1 MKHITRPLLGLSILC
16 AYCKG
21 AHPETAKNII
31 TGKLYSSQ
39 KNISKHIELKLGK
52 DQIKIPL
59 VRVTGLL
66 SPDFSIVVREEA
78 KITINDTSPFPVCLF
93 RGEGSH
99 GGRELHLAVSLC
111 GEASG
116 TLVLDQENY
125 IIKFTDR
132 EKRQVEMD
140 NNDDA
145 EELEII
151 VEELHSGVCGLNKK
165 NKKKMMVSERPIVR
179 LKRQERRSKR
189 STKERV
195 IEVAVFVDDEMYKN
209 SEQLTKDG
217 EDPLERI
224 QDIVFTYVNAVQLIY
239 QSKKLSNQLRM
250 VLVRVD
256 IMKTRNTDLNN
267 HGGDIESYLESFCR
281 FAVNIKA
288 ETFSKLYFKSF
299 VSMKLN
305 KSKINHNY
313 SNKA

>member
-1 MKHITRPLLGLSILC
+1 MYILL
-16 AYCKG
+16 KG
-21 AHPETAKNII
+21 AHPGTAKNSIS
-31 TGKLYSSQ
+31 GKLYSSQ
-39 KNISKHIELKLGK
+39 HNMSKYIELKLGK
-52 DQIKIPL
+52 DLVKIPL

-66 SPDFSIVVREEA
+66 SPDFSIVVREGA
-78 KITINDTSPFPVCLF
+78 RITVNDTSPFPVCLF

-111 GEASG
+111 GEEASG

-125 IIKFTDR
+125 VIKFTDR

-140 NNDDA
+140 KNDNA

-151 VEELHSGVCGLNKK
+151 VEELNSGVCGLNKK

-250 VLVRVD
+250 VLVRLD

-288 ETFSKLYFKSF
+288 ETFSKL
-299 VSMKLN
+299 
-305 KSKINHNY
+305 
-313 SNKA
+313 

>member
-1 MKHITRPLLGLSILC
+1 MYILL
-16 AYCKG
+16 KG
-21 AHPETAKNII
+21 AHPGAAKNSI

-39 KNISKHIELKLGK
+39 HNMSKYIELKLGK
-52 DQIKIPL
+52 DLVKIPL

-66 SPDFSIVVREEA
+66 SPDFSIVVREGA
-78 KITINDTSPFPVCLF
+78 KITVNDTSPFPVCLF

-99 GGRELHLAVSLC
+99 EGRELHLAVSLC
-111 GEASG
+111 GEEASG

-125 IIKFTDR
+125 VIKFTDR

-140 NNDDA
+140 KNDDA

-151 VEELHSGVCGLNKK
+151 VEELNSGVCGLNKK

-250 VLVRVD
+250 VLVRLD

-281 FAVNIKA
+281 YCCK
-288 ETFSKLYFKSF
+288 Y
-299 VSMKLN
+299 
-305 KSKINHNY
+305 
-313 SNKA
+313 

>member
-1 MKHITRPLLGLSILC
+1 MKHLKRSLLGLSILC
-16 AYCKG
+16 TYCKG
-21 AHPETAKNII
+21 AYPSI

-39 KNISKHIELKLGK
+39 QNPSKYIELRLGK
-52 DQIKIPL
+52 DLVRIPL

-66 SPDFSIVVREEA
+66 SPDFSIVVREGA
-78 KITINDTSPFPVCLF
+78 RITINDTSPFPVCLF

-111 GEASG
+111 GEEASG
-116 TLVLDQENY
+116 TLVLEEENY
-125 IIKFTDR
+125 VIRFTDR

-140 NNDDA
+140 KNDDA
-145 EELEII
+145 DELEII

-165 NKKKMMVSERPIVR
+165 NKKKMMVSERPVVR

-209 SEQLTKDG
+209 SEKVTKDG
-217 EDPLERI
+217 EDPIERI

-250 VLVRVD
+250 VLVRLD
-256 IMKTRNTDLNN
+256 IMKTRNADLNN

-281 FAVNIKA
+281 YVVNIKI
-288 ETFSKLYFKSF
+288 ESFCKL
-299 VSMKLN
+299 
-305 KSKINHNY
+305 
-313 SNKA
+313 